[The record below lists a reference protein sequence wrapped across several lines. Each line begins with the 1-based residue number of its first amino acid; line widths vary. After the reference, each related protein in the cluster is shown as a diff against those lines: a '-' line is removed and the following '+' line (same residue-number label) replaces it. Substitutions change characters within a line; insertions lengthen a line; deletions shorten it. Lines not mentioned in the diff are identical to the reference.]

1 VAKKQL
7 LLVDADPRSIRV
19 LEVSLKNGGYS
30 VTTAGD
36 GQDALAKI
44 ELSAPDLILTDT
56 RLPRL
61 DGYELVRRVKA
72 HPEYAAIPVV
82 FLTSQRSIEDK
93 IRGLELGVEDYLT
106 KPIFVR
112 ELLARVNLLLARR
125 THDRLATQTPGTRRT
140 RLSGSLRD
148 MGVVDLLQTFE
159 LSRKSGM
166 LKIQSQRREGRIYFR
181 DGKVVDAELGRL
193 RGEEAVYR
201 ALIWSEGSFEVEFR
215 QISNEDVIPTTT
227 QGLLMEG
234 MRRVDEWGRLL
245 EQLPQLDSVYEVDRP
260 ALSKRLSSVPEDL
273 NEILRLFD
281 GQRTLNDVIDESPYE
296 DLSTLFTIT
305 KLYFEGLLVLISEA
319 PAQGEPVVPS
329 VEYDLG
335 EFLSGSDGL
344 GGEPEVPASEKTPQR
359 QPQQSWR
366 PNVPLIE
373 PLTLPGES
381 FAPRPR
387 TWPGLTHEGE
397 ALSMPPT
404 SSPERQRVVMPST
417 RNDATETATTIGPA
431 RNAPRAEA
439 PPAQT
444 TLPAG
449 PVREPAAARA
459 ASEGTPANRSASEGK
474 VIPFRAAARDELP
487 EPSVPQPFL
496 PAERAPAEPSAREAV
511 AREREPAPTHLESAS
526 RPADGT
532 VPYGAIVAPHRVIP
546 VGGGGLAA
554 PPAQSSPTT
563 PSASAAVGVASQP
576 PPLPV
581 QAVSA
586 SASVADPAPA
596 AGLAT
601 LAGPTSSVP
610 SSLPLEPFQV
620 VPPEAPAF
628 AQNAD
633 VLSAATLP
641 FGSPAAAQR
650 GHESSNG
657 ALPATAVN
665 GAAAATSPAPALDAD
680 LDDLGDGFF
689 NSAAREGTQSVR
701 SSYHDDSAALND
713 DFTDREVVRRER
725 VLTPEQELRRV
736 RFVRLVASVIG
747 FGVAVFLVALVVSYA
762 TGDEPEVAGDPQP
775 VAGEPVDPVA
785 AAPAAPEP
793 APTASPDVP
802 PPAPAETPPPAA
814 EGANAAA
821 PEPAPATTAP
831 VAAAKAPKSGGA
843 AARGFVARAPAA
855 KAPPPAKVE
864 EPAPGARPPTASFP
878 AE

>member
-125 THDRLATQTPGTRRT
+125 THDRLATQTPASRRT

-335 EFLSGSDGL
+335 EFLSGSDGP
-344 GGEPEVPASEKTPQR
+344 GGEAEVPASDKAPPR

-397 ALSMPPT
+397 ALSLPPT
-404 SSPERQRVVMPST
+404 SAPERQRVVMPST
-417 RNDATETATTIGPA
+417 RNDPAETATTTIGPA
-431 RNAPRAEA
+431 RSAPHAEA

-449 PVREPAAARA
+449 PMREPAAARA
-459 ASEGTPANRSASEGK
+459 ASDGTPANRSASEGK
-474 VIPFRAAARDELP
+474 VIPFRPAARDELP

-496 PAERAPAEPSAREAV
+496 PAERAPAEPPAREAV
-511 AREREPAPTHLESAS
+511 AREREPAPSHLESAS
-526 RPADGT
+526 RPADGG
-532 VPYGAIVAPHRVIP
+532 VPFGAIVSPHRVIP

-554 PPAQSSPTT
+554 APAQSSPAA
-563 PSASAAVGVASQP
+563 PSAPAAVAATP
-576 PPLPV
+576 PSLPV
-581 QAVSA
+581 QTVSA

-596 AGLAT
+596 LGSAT
-601 LAGPTSSVP
+601 LVGPTSSV
-610 SSLPLEPFQV
+610 PLEPFQV
-620 VPPEAPAF
+620 VPPEAPSF
-628 AQNAD
+628 AKNAD
-633 VLSAATLP
+633 IMSSATLP
-641 FGSPAAAQR
+641 LGSPAAVGQR
-650 GHESSNG
+650 GHEGSNG
-657 ALPATAVN
+657 VLPSAAVN
-665 GAAAATSPAPALDAD
+665 GAAAATSAALPLDSD
-680 LDDLGDGFF
+680 LDDLGEGFF
-689 NSAAREGTQSVR
+689 NSSAVREGTHSVR
-701 SSYHDDSAALND
+701 SADHDDSAALND
-713 DFTDREVVRRER
+713 EFGDGEVVKRQR
-725 VLTPEQELRRV
+725 VLTPQQELRRV

-762 TGDEPEVAGDPQP
+762 TGDDQGTASDTPPA
-775 VAGEPVDPVA
+775 AGEPVDPMA
-785 AAPAAPEP
+785 ARPAAPEAAP
-793 APTASPDVP
+793 AVPPEVP
-802 PPAPAETPPPAA
+802 PPAPAPEPAA
-814 EGANAAA
+814 ETAKPAPQ
-821 PEPAPATTAP
+821 PEPATPAP
-831 VAAAKAPKSGGA
+831 VAAGKAPKPGGA
-843 AARGFVARAPAA
+843 AARGFVPRAPAA
-855 KAPPPAKVE
+855 KAPAAAKVE
-864 EPAPGARPPTASFP
+864 GPEPGARPPTASFP